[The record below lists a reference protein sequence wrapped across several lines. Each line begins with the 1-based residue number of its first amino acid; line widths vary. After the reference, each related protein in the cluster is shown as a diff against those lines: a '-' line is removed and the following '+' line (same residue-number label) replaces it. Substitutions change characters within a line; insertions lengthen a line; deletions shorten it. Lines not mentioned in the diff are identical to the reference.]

1 MARNELDAEGAA
13 HADRVAV
20 ARLSLLEREPAS
32 TLKDLLTATLD
43 LAEEIT
49 GSQIGFFHF
58 VEEDQ
63 TTLWLQAWS
72 TNTVARMC
80 TAEGAGSHY
89 PVSQAG
95 VWADCVR
102 TGKPVVHDDYASL
115 PDRKGMPDGHAKVVR
130 ELTVPAIRAGR
141 VCAVLGVGNKPGS
154 YDEQDV
160 KDVSALADLAWDI
173 AARKRAEEALKAS
186 EQALRVQ
193 KARLD
198 LAVASGR
205 LGLWDLDMVS
215 NKAWRTLRHDQLF
228 GYEELQSDW
237 GPEIAL
243 RHVVPADRP
252 IFHRAFEEALATGRF
267 HYVLRVETPSG
278 QRRWLQADGEM
289 FRDETGK
296 PARMAGTIED
306 VTQRKLVEEALRA
319 TLAKLESHVDGS
331 PLAVVEWGPDFRIQG
346 WNPRAEAMFGWT
358 RAEVIGKRIDDLPW
372 VPDEEMP
379 SVQEVSRAMAT
390 GTRPSNV
397 TANRNMRKD
406 GTIIHC
412 EWHNSSL
419 YDENGRLVSVLSM
432 VQDVTS
438 REQALAALR
447 ESQERLALFV
457 EHAPAAIAMFDRE
470 MRYLG
475 ASRRWLS
482 DYGLG
487 TREIIGRSHY
497 EIFPDMPERWKE
509 VHRRC
514 LAGAVERKDHDRF
527 PRADGST
534 DWVNWEI
541 RPWRDAD
548 GKVGGL
554 IIFTEVVTGL
564 VTLQSQLD
572 LASRVAAMGT
582 VVAGVAHE
590 INNPLAAAL
599 SDLDL
604 ALPELRRVRDR
615 LDEGA
620 PVDRSTKVKLLDE
633 VIEELT
639 DARQA
644 ARRIE
649 RIVKE
654 LKIFGR
660 PDPDRRRIRLADLVE
675 KALQWLPASVG
686 LASTLSVEN
695 QGAPDVLA
703 SAAQIQQV
711 VLRLVENAAKA
722 ARPGQPGR
730 IVVRLG
736 PGAPGMARLEVS
748 DEGTGIDP
756 EVIDRIFDPFF
767 TTSDVGKGLGL
778 GLSVCH
784 SIVQSHGGALS
795 VTSELGKGS
804 TFRMELPEA
813 PAEE

>member
-1 MARNELDAEGAA
+1 
-13 HADRVAV
+13 
-20 ARLSLLEREPAS
+20 
-32 TLKDLLTATLD
+32 
-43 LAEEIT
+43 
-49 GSQIGFFHF
+49 
-58 VEEDQ
+58 
-63 TTLWLQAWS
+63 
-72 TNTVARMC
+72 
-80 TAEGAGSHY
+80 
-89 PVSQAG
+89 
-95 VWADCVR
+95 
-102 TGKPVVHDDYASL
+102 
-115 PDRKGMPDGHAKVVR
+115 
-130 ELTVPAIRAGR
+130 
-141 VCAVLGVGNKPGS
+141 
-154 YDEQDV
+154 
-160 KDVSALADLAWDI
+160 
-173 AARKRAEEALKAS
+173 
-186 EQALRVQ
+186 
-193 KARLD
+193 
-198 LAVASGR
+198 
-205 LGLWDLDMVS
+205 
-215 NKAWRTLRHDQLF
+215 
-228 GYEELQSDW
+228 
-237 GPEIAL
+237 
-243 RHVVPADRP
+243 
-252 IFHRAFEEALATGRF
+252 
-267 HYVLRVETPSG
+267 
-278 QRRWLQADGEM
+278 
-289 FRDETGK
+289 
-296 PARMAGTIED
+296 
-306 VTQRKLVEEALRA
+306 
-319 TLAKLESHVDGS
+319 
-331 PLAVVEWGPDFRIQG
+331 
-346 WNPRAEAMFGWT
+346 MFGWT

-397 TANRNMRKD
+397 NANRNMRKD
-406 GTIIHC
+406 GTLIHC

-432 VQDVTS
+432 VQDVTA

-457 EHAPAAIAMFDRE
+457 EHAPAAIAMFDKE

-475 ASRRWLS
+475 ASRRWIS

-514 LAGAVERKDHDRF
+514 LAGAVERKDRDRF

-686 LASTLSVEN
+686 QASTLSVEN

-722 ARPGQPGR
+722 SRSGQPGGSCPAR
-730 IVVRLG
+730 PRR
-736 PGAPGMARLEVS
+736 PGNCEAGGERRGHGDRPRGHRPDLRPVLH
-748 DEGTGIDP
+748 DE
-756 EVIDRIFDPFF
+756 
-767 TTSDVGKGLGL
+767 
-778 GLSVCH
+778 
-784 SIVQSHGGALS
+784 
-795 VTSELGKGS
+795 
-804 TFRMELPEA
+804 
-813 PAEE
+813 